1 MAGTQAR
8 GPVRFRVVDS
18 EEGTLLF
25 NLIARRMGTLSPQEG
40 RDLIKAGGVYVG
52 HLRVRVPTVR
62 VVPGERITVYPE
74 ALEHRPLPASAVK
87 FVHRDPC
94 FVVLDK
100 PAGVPVAQTKQS
112 SRGTL
117 SEVLRR
123 VLAQEGMKRPY
134 VGLVHRLDHGASG
147 LVLFTIRDIAN
158 KSVHRQF
165 VEHSIEREYR
175 VMVHGDP
182 PATLTCDAPLLERKD
197 GRVAVAEAGQPKA
210 RDARTRFERL
220 QPRVDPGPN
229 RALLCAQ
236 LETGRTHQ
244 IRVHAA
250 HLGHP
255 VVGDTKYSEAA
266 DDGELKLHAH
276 RMAFD
281 HPLSGERIEVSSTPP
296 DWAATDA

>member
-1 MAGTQAR
+1 MSGTQ

-25 NLIARRMGTLSPQEG
+25 NLIARRMGTISAQEG

-52 HLRVRVPTVR
+52 HLRVRVPTMR

-74 ALEHRPLPASAVK
+74 ALGHRPLPASAVK
-87 FVHRDPC
+87 FVHRDPS

-112 SRGTL
+112 SRGTM

-134 VGLVHRLDHGASG
+134 VGLVHRLDHRASG

-158 KSVHRQF
+158 KSIHKQF
-165 VEHSIEREYR
+165 VDHTIEREYR
-175 VMVHGDP
+175 LLVHGE
-182 PATLTCDAPLLERKD
+182 PAETMECDAALLDRRD
-197 GRVAVAEAGQPKA
+197 GRVAVAEAGESSA
-210 RDARTRFERL
+210 RAARTSFRRL
-220 QPRVDPGPN
+220 AAREDPGAG
-229 RALLCAQ
+229 RVLLQAR

-255 VVGDTKYSEAA
+255 IVGDAKYGDATDEE
-266 DDGELKLHAH
+266 DLKLHAY

-281 HPLSGERIEVSSTPP
+281 HPVTGERIDVCSTPP
-296 DWAATDA
+296 DWAVERS

>member
-1 MAGTQAR
+1 MAGT

-25 NLIARRMGTLSPQEG
+25 NLIARRMGTISAQEG

-74 ALEHRPLPASAVK
+74 ALEHRPLPASSVK
-87 FVHRDPC
+87 FVHRDSA

-134 VGLVHRLDHGASG
+134 VGVVHRLDHRASG

-158 KSVHRQF
+158 KSIHRQF
-165 VEHSIEREYR
+165 VDHTIERDYR
-175 VMVHGDP
+175 LLVAGNP
-182 PATLTCDAPLLERKD
+182 PETMQCDAPLLERRD
-197 GRVAVAEAGQPKA
+197 GRVSVAEAGESAA
-210 RDARTRFERL
+210 RDARTHFRRL
-220 QPRVDPGPN
+220 VAREDPGGG
-229 RALLCAQ
+229 RVLLEAR

-255 VVGDTKYSEAA
+255 IAGDAKYGEAKP
-266 DDGELKLHAH
+266 DEELRLHAY

-281 HPLSGERIEVSSTPP
+281 HPLTGDRIDVCSTLPEWAMERE
-296 DWAATDA
+296 